1 MESISSALRTFPD
14 KRAFPR
20 PGCEQGRHVHRI
32 PLRQWQFA
40 FAETCDAAADIL
52 QLIAQWG
59 AIDTEACDLQHGSP
73 VQR

>member
-1 MESISSALRTFPD
+1 MPSEVPD
-14 KRAFPR
+14 KSAFPR
-20 PGCEQGRHVHRI
+20 SGGEQSRHVHRI

-52 QLIAQWG
+52 RLIAQWG
-59 AIDTEACDLQHGSP
+59 AIHTKACDLQHGSL